1 MKKQLTLACLLFT
14 FGLSGLYAQ
23 GGLGSDSTGI
33 FNGTRSGELELDSA
47 VLIVFQEKALKM
59 TAELER
65 YVITISQSSTP
76 YERALNTIDLACLLF
91 IDEEAVVEVSSVTRE
106 KVINY
111 SIREYLEHLMEM
123 KYDKVE
129 ISWANIKYI
138 SKLRL
143 GADGNYYGTISIE
156 QKFIGYLGEKAVYE
170 DTTIKNIEI
179 VLKTYEKIIAG
190 KAVKQWDVLL
200 GDIGVQE
207 TF

>member
-1 MKKQLTLACLLFT
+1 MMKKSLPGFLVCLLLSSTLAAQNP
-14 FGLSGLYAQ
+14 LSA
-23 GGLGSDSTGI
+23 DSTGI
-33 FNGTRSGELELDSA
+33 FQANATGELQLDSA
-47 VLIVFQEKALKM
+47 VLDVFQEKALKM

-65 YVITISQSSTP
+65 YVITISQNSTP
-76 YERALNTIDLACLLF
+76 YERALNTIDLAVLLF
-91 IDEEAVVEVSSVTRE
+91 VDEEAAVEVSSVNQSE
-106 KVINY
+106 IINY
-111 SIREYLEHLMEM
+111 AVREYLEHLMEM

-143 GADGNYYGTISIE
+143 GSDGNYYGTISIE
-156 QKFIGYLGEKAVYE
+156 QKFVGYLGEKAVYE

>member
-1 MKKQLTLACLLFT
+1 MKKQLALTSLLLAISLM
-14 FGLSGLYAQ
+14 GLQAQ
-23 GGLGSDSTGI
+23 ATSNPDSTGI
-33 FNGTRSGELELDSA
+33 FQSTRSGELELDSA
-47 VLIVFQEKALKM
+47 VLDVFQEKALKM

-65 YVITISQSSTP
+65 YVITISQSNTA

-91 IDEEAVVEVSSVTRE
+91 IDEESVVEVSSVNRE
-106 KVINY
+106 SVINY
-111 SIREYLEHLMEM
+111 AIREYLEHLMEM

-156 QKFIGYLGEKAVYE
+156 QKFVGYLGEKAVYE

>member
-1 MKKQLTLACLLFT
+1 MKKQLTLTCLILFT
-14 FGLSGLYAQ
+14 SLTGLFAQ
-23 GGLGSDSTGI
+23 GSLHPDSTGI
-33 FNGTRSGELELDSA
+33 FKSTRSGELQLDSA
-47 VLIVFQEKALKM
+47 VLDIFQDKALKM

-65 YVITISQSSTP
+65 YVITISQSGTA

-91 IDEEAVVEVSSVTRE
+91 IDEESAVEVSSISQE
-106 KVINY
+106 NVISY
-111 SIREYLEHLMEM
+111 TIREYLEHLMEM

-156 QKFIGYLGEKAVYE
+156 QKFTGYLGERAIYE

-190 KAVKQWDVLL
+190 KSVKQWDVLL

>member
-1 MKKQLTLACLLFT
+1 MKKQLTLTGLLLAISLM
-14 FGLSGLYAQ
+14 GLKAQ
-23 GGLGSDSTGI
+23 GTANPDSTGI
-33 FNGTRSGELELDSA
+33 FQSTRSGELELDSA
-47 VLIVFQEKALKM
+47 VLDVFQEKALKM

-65 YVITISQSSTP
+65 YVITISQSNTA

-91 IDEEAVVEVSSVTRE
+91 IDEESVVEVSSVNRE
-106 KVINY
+106 SVINY
-111 SIREYLEHLMEM
+111 AIREYLEHLMEM

-156 QKFIGYLGEKAVYE
+156 QKFVGYLGEKAVYE

>member
-1 MKKQLTLACLLFT
+1 MQ
-14 FGLSGLYAQ
+14 
-23 GGLGSDSTGI
+23 
-33 FNGTRSGELELDSA
+33 LDSA
-47 VLIVFQEKALKM
+47 VLDVFQEKALKM

-65 YVITISQSSTP
+65 YVITISQNSTP
-76 YERALNTIDLACLLF
+76 YERALNTIDLAVLLF
-91 IDEEAVVEVSSVTRE
+91 VDEEAAVEVSSVNQSDI
-106 KVINY
+106 INY
-111 SIREYLEHLMEM
+111 AVREYLEHLMEM
-123 KYDKVE
+123 KYDKVA

-143 GADGNYYGTISIE
+143 GQDGNYYGTISIE
-156 QKFIGYLGEKAVYE
+156 QKFVGYLGEKAVYE

-190 KAVKQWDVLL
+190 KSVKQWDVLL

>member
-1 MKKQLTLACLLFT
+1 MKKQLTFASLLFAISLM
-14 FGLSGLYAQ
+14 GLQAQ
-23 GGLGSDSTGI
+23 GTTNPDSTGI
-33 FNGTRSGELELDSA
+33 FKSTRSGELELDSA
-47 VLIVFQEKALKM
+47 VLDVFQEKALKM
-59 TAELER
+59 TAELGR
-65 YVITISQSSTP
+65 YVITISQSSTA

-91 IDEEAVVEVSSVTRE
+91 IDDEAVVEVSSVNRE
-106 KVINY
+106 SVINY

-143 GADGNYYGTISIE
+143 GTDGNYYGTISIE

>member
-1 MKKQLTLACLLFT
+1 MKKQLTLTYLILFT
-14 FGLSGLYAQ
+14 SLTGLFAQ
-23 GGLGSDSTGI
+23 GSMHPDSTGI
-33 FNGTRSGELELDSA
+33 FKSSRSGELQLDSA
-47 VLIVFQEKALKM
+47 VLGIFQEKALKM

-65 YVITISQSSTP
+65 YVITISQSSTA

-91 IDEEAVVEVSSVTRE
+91 IDEESAVEVSSASQET
-106 KVINY
+106 IISY
-111 SIREYLEHLMEM
+111 TIREYLEHLMEM

-156 QKFIGYLGEKAVYE
+156 QKFIGYLGERAIYE

-190 KAVKQWDVLL
+190 KSVKQWDVLL